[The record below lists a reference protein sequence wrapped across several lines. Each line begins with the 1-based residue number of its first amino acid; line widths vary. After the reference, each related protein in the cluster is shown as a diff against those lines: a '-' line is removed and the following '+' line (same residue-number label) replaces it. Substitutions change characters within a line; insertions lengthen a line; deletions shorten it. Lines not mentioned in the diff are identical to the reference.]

1 MASVFDYPPP
11 SRNLFAG
18 SLGVSAFVSTS
29 HSPSV
34 IARRLLSV
42 TKPYPPGKLW
52 LPPAELRCCGAT
64 PVPGVRISR
73 RKSSGV
79 RQRSG
84 REAYPATYSGRERNT
99 PQRNP
104 ERPCASAL
112 EV

>member
-1 MASVFDYPPP
+1 MIVRRLFRAPSGCFRSLLHCAFPP
-11 SRNLFAG
+11 SVEIGEYF
-18 SLGVSAFVSTS
+18 
-29 HSPSV
+29 
-34 IARRLLSV
+34 

-52 LPPAELRCCGAT
+52 LPPAELRSCSASL
-64 PVPGVRISR
+64 VPGDERNR
-73 RKSSGV
+73 GQPRGV
-79 RQRSG
+79 WRRSG